1 MSHDVSGGPSKALSA
16 RYPWILVGLLWCV
29 CFFNYADRV
38 AVGSVLPEL
47 GREFG
52 FSKAEQG
59 LIASAFMWVYAAASP
74 FAGAVGDGWPR
85 KWVVLGGLMVWSVI
99 TGFTAGCRQLW
110 QFVLVRGSEGLGEA
124 FYMPASM
131 AYIADFHGPA
141 TRSKAVGIHQTSLYA
156 GTIAGGAL
164 TGWLAMERG
173 WRFPFVFLGVAGV
186 VLGLVLV
193 RFLREP
199 ARTGVDRAT
208 PRRMLSRE
216 VPRQLAWLGLLVAG
230 VFVARAAMGSVPAGT
245 AGLARIG
252 AVVGAIAA
260 MLAVVVGAGR
270 LVPQLGDWLFARRES
285 TGPWAVA
292 RELRGIPSATWIIVA
307 FFGAN
312 IVNTVFLTWMPTYL
326 KEKFGLNLAQAG
338 LGATL
343 FPYAASG
350 LGALAGGWIA
360 DRRATRSASGRVRL
374 KMTAVLCGAPFI
386 VLCGWTRDL
395 WVVAGA
401 MTCFGFCKG
410 LYDANLTPAFYD
422 VVPAHRRST
431 STGLMNLIGF
441 VAGSIAP
448 IAVGVAVDAGAGM
461 GSAIMA
467 TAGAYVLVAFAL
479 AMASRTVAA
488 DMAKR
493 DATGV

>member
-1 MSHDVSGGPSKALSA
+1 MTQTPRPGSVGSIPS
-16 RYPWILVGLLWCV
+16 RYKWVLVGLLWCV

-74 FAGAVGDGWPR
+74 FAGAVGDGWSR
-85 KWVVLGGLMVWSVI
+85 KWVVLGGLMVWSAI

-110 QFVLVRGSEGLGEA
+110 QFVLVRGAEGLGEA

-131 AYIADFHGPA
+131 ATIADFHGPA

-186 VLGLVLV
+186 LLGLVLV
-193 RFLREP
+193 RLLREP
-199 ARTGVDRAT
+199 DRVDVDRAA
-208 PRRMLSRE
+208 PRRMLFRD
-216 VPRQLAWLGLLVAG
+216 VPRQLAWLGLVVAG
-230 VFVARAAMGSVPAGT
+230 VFLARAAMLSVPAGT
-245 AGLARIG
+245 AGLPRIG
-252 AVVGAIAA
+252 AVVGTIA
-260 MLAVVVGAGR
+260 MLLIFVAAVGR
-270 LVPQLGDWLFARRES
+270 LVPAVGDWLFARREA

-292 RELRGIPSATWIIVA
+292 RELRDIPSATWIIVA

-312 IVNTVFLTWMPTYL
+312 IVNTVFLTWMPTYM
-326 KEKFGLNLAQAG
+326 KESFGLNLARAG
-338 LGATL
+338 LQSTV
-343 FPYAASG
+343 FTYAASG
-350 LGALAGGWIA
+350 LGALAGGWMA
-360 DRRATRSASGRVRL
+360 DRRATRHAAGRIRL
-374 KMTAVLCGAPFI
+374 KMLAVLCGAPFI
-386 VLCGWTRDL
+386 VLCGWTRDI
-395 WVVAGA
+395 WVVTIA

-448 IAVGVAVDAGAGM
+448 IAVGAAVDAGAGM

-467 TAGAYVLVAFAL
+467 TAGAYALVAFAL
-479 AMASRTVAA
+479 AMACRTVAA
-488 DMAKR
+488 DMER
-493 DATGV
+493 RATAEA